1 MNPPE
6 NDNTNMT
13 EKERYFSSLRV
24 WLMQA
29 QVFQELIS
37 SFPYYFL
44 ACQTQNGQ
52 TVNPIFFNNNY
63 QPTED
68 VIYTPVFDNAN
79 LRLNLVNR
87 DNGDRPRRER
97 RDSEGNT

>member
-6 NDNTNMT
+6 NDNLNMT

-29 QVFQELIS
+29 QVFQELIA

-79 LRLNLVNR
+79 LRQNLVNR
-87 DNGDRPRRER
+87 DNGDRPGRER
-97 RDSEGNT
+97 RDSEGDK